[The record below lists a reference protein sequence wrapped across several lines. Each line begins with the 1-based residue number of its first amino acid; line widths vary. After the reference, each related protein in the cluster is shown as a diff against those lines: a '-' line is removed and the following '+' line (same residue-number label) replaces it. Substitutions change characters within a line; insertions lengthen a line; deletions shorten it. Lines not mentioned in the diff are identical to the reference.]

1 MTENQRTRLQQQK
14 ELFLERFES
23 MSLQQQLPIVQI
35 IKLYESMNPKGQ
47 QKLMEYAQDML
58 SLPRYKKGI
67 IPLPVGMSTESSGQ
81 QGTSQLSSCSVHVHS
96 ITEIVSGK

>member
-67 IPLPVGMSTESSGQ
+67 IPLPVGIGTEYGGQ

>member
-1 MTENQRTRLQQQK
+1 MTENQSTRLQNQK
-14 ELFLERFES
+14 EER
-23 MSLQQQLPIVQI
+23 LL
-35 IKLYESMNPKGQ
+35 KLYESMNPQGQ
-47 QKLMEYAQDML
+47 QHLIEFAQYMT
-58 SLPRYKKGI
+58 SRPKYKKGI